1 MSNNLRERSDYYE
14 FQLSDSQLAAFLEIA
29 AKEDRPL
36 EEVILGALDK
46 YIETEKQSCQSP
58 KS

>member
-1 MSNNLRERSDYYE
+1 MPNNQRERSEYQ
-14 FQLSDSQLAAFLEIA
+14 FQLSDRQLAAFLEIA

-46 YIETEKQSCQSP
+46 YIETEKQTCQQSKP
-58 KS
+58 